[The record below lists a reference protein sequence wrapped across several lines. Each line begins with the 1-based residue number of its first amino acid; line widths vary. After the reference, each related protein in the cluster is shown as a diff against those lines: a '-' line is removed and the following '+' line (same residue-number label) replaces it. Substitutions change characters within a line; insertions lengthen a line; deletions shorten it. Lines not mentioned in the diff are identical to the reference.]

1 MSVQAAATGANGGNA
16 KQVSLPF
23 AKAFEF
29 ALKSIRIRFWRS
41 MITAGGVFLGIAF
54 LASVLTDKAVKGPDI
69 SASEIARSNW
79 LVALSLL
86 VCTVGITNS
95 MLMSVSE
102 RFREIGTMKCLG
114 ALNTFIVKIFMIEAG
129 LMGVIA
135 STLGWV
141 VGTGLVTL
149 AKWIAGVPTNAPPGT
164 KALGALGWEDLLAF
178 GWPLGTFWFCISVGA
193 VLTMLATY
201 FPALQ
206 AARIPPAAALRVDV

>member
-1 MSVQAAATGANGGNA
+1 MSVETAGG
-16 KQVSLPF
+16 KGGIQKGVELPF
-23 AKAFEF
+23 LKAFEF

-54 LASVLTDKAVKGPDI
+54 LASVLADKAIKGPDI
-69 SASEIARSNW
+69 SASEISRSNW

-86 VCTVGITNS
+86 VCAVGITNS

-114 ALNTFIVKIFMIEAG
+114 ALNQFVVKIFMIEAA
-129 LMGVIA
+129 LMGVLA
-135 STLGWV
+135 SSLGWV
-141 VGTGLVTL
+141 VGTLLIVL
-149 AKWIAGVPTNAPPGT
+149 AKMIAGVPTTAPAGTKWWGALDFADLFSVWPPGS
-164 KALGALGWEDLLAF
+164 
-178 GWPLGTFWFCISVGA
+178 FWFCIVVGS

-201 FPALQ
+201 IPAMQ